1 MFYKNWK
8 PLYDKIAKDFNFQ
21 VEKDIQAADIL
32 NKILQKK
39 NQCSIKK
46 LEVIIARKDV
56 VIFGAG
62 PSIEQKIIKHKEGLS
77 NKIKIAADGATSA
90 LLENDIFPEII
101 VTDLDG
107 KITDQLEA
115 NSIGSIAVIH
125 AHGDNIDKIKEY
137 VPKFSGDI
145 IGTTQND
152 PRPYKN
158 LQNFGGFTDGDRA
171 VFLADYFLAK
181 NIYLLGFDFDGEIGK
196 YSFSKRENK
205 NRKLEKLKWCKH
217 LIELLKKKNQNI
229 QEL

>member
-1 MFYKNWK
+1 MFYKDWK

-32 NKILQKK
+32 NKLLQNK
-39 NQCSIKK
+39 NLCSKKK
-46 LEVIIARKDV
+46 LEDIIASKDV
-56 VIFGAG
+56 FIFGAG
-62 PSIEQKIIKHKEGLS
+62 PSLEQKIIKHKRGLS

-115 NSIGSIAVIH
+115 NSMGSIAVIH
-125 AHGDNIDKIKEY
+125 AHGDNINKIKEY

-152 PRPYKN
+152 PSPYKN
-158 LQNFGGFTDGDRA
+158 LHNFGGFTDGDRA
-171 VFLADYFLAK
+171 IFLADYFRAK
-181 NIYLLGFDFDGEIGK
+181 KIYLVGFDFDGEIGK
-196 YSFSKRENK
+196 YSFSE
-205 NRKLEKLKWCKH
+205 RKDKIQKLKKLKWCKY
-217 LIELLKKKNQNI
+217 LIDLLKKENQNI